1 MTRRFS
7 LLYLVNTLIYIF
19 ILAPL
24 LVILV
29 SSFNP
34 GEYLVFPP
42 QGFSLIWYE
51 KVLTGG
57 RYGQPFWNSLWL
69 AIATTCISVPV
80 GTMIAYALQRFD
92 FRFKN
97 TLQALFLSPLV
108 IPTLLFGI
116 GLLIYYSYLGLNMYF
131 LRLLLAHIVLI
142 IPYVIRTMLAGFSR
156 MERAVEE
163 ASIILGASPV
173 KTFFLVTLPL
183 AKPALMASTFLSLVL
198 SFDELV
204 IALFLTG
211 PGIKTLPMTIYSDI
225 QFNLSPSLAAISSII
240 IICTLLIGLLGIT
253 IIRRNK
259 DFR

>member
-1 MTRRFS
+1 MIGKFP
-7 LLYLVNTLIYIF
+7 LLRIINVLIYVF
-19 ILAPL
+19 ILCPL
-24 LVILV
+24 LVILI

-42 QGFSLIWYE
+42 QGFSLVWYE

-57 RYGQPFWNSLWL
+57 RYGTPFWNSLWL
-69 AIATTCISVPV
+69 ALATTAIALPV
-80 GTMIAYALQRFD
+80 GTMIAYTLQRFE
-92 FRFKN
+92 FRGKSAI
-97 TLQALFLSPLV
+97 QALFLSPLV

-116 GLLIYYSYLGLNMYF
+116 GLLIYFSYLGIKMYF

-163 ASIILGASPV
+163 AAIILGASPV

-183 AKPALMASTFLSLVL
+183 AKPALLASAFLSLVL

-211 PGIKTLPMTIYSDI
+211 PGITLLPMTIYSDI

-240 IICTLLIGLLGIT
+240 IICTLLIGLLGVSVMG
-253 IIRRNK
+253 RNE
-259 DFR
+259 RL